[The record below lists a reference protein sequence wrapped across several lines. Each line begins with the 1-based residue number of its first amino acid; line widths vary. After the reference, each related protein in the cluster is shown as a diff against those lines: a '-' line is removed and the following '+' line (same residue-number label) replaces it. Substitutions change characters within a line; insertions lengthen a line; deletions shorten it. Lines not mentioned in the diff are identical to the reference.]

1 MICNDLS
8 EMVLELKILFHN
20 KVAIQQINQY
30 KLMKQGGLDSKPL
43 FTLKSW
49 NYFEVIDKFDFY
61 FKTHKDSNL
70 EFLWLNLCSIDKLIV
85 NFS

>member
-1 MICNDLS
+1 VRWCLS
-8 EMVLELKILFHN
+8 LKILFHD

-30 KLMKQGGLDSKPL
+30 KFMKQGGLDPKLL
-43 FTLKSW
+43 FIIKSW

-70 EFLWLNLCSIDKLIV
+70 QFLWLNLCSVDKLIV
-85 NFS
+85 NFP

>member
-8 EMVLELKILFHN
+8 ETVLELKILFHD

-30 KLMKQGGLDSKPL
+30 KLMKQGGFDPKLL

-49 NYFEVIDKFDFY
+49 NYFEVIGQ
-61 FKTHKDSNL
+61 
-70 EFLWLNLCSIDKLIV
+70 V
-85 NFS
+85 